1 MMAKS
6 VEDVVVREIL
16 NEIVEQCV
24 IDMEE
29 KTIDEDEYC
38 NAVFIQVLSQIDEIF
53 EVKGDLSFD
62 NNDEMDS
69 NDNWSITESERG
81 NKPKTVLFNE
91 EGYKEGYKVDKKSS
105 YQRCNEA
112 YVKKFTTFSDVQD
125 LCSTKKGCIK
135 FLIEMG
141 VINDRYRCPKC
152 GNEMVMHVN
161 SSSKS
166 SSDGFVWICRKTA
179 NGQRHQ
185 CHRSIRKGSW
195 ISDCNLTLEE
205 IIQAVYHWSQNFYQ
219 HQIMHESLFAS
230 HTAVEFGRKC
240 RVVCEHICIKESEPI
255 GGENVIIEI
264 DETKVGKR
272 KYNK

>member
-1 MMAKS
+1 
-6 VEDVVVREIL
+6 
-16 NEIVEQCV
+16 
-24 IDMEE
+24 
-29 KTIDEDEYC
+29 
-38 NAVFIQVLSQIDEIF
+38 
-53 EVKGDLSFD
+53 
-62 NNDEMDS
+62 
-69 NDNWSITESERG
+69 
-81 NKPKTVLFNE
+81 
-91 EGYKEGYKVDKKSS
+91 
-105 YQRCNEA
+105 
-112 YVKKFTTFSDVQD
+112 
-125 LCSTKKGCIK
+125 
-135 FLIEMG
+135 MG

-166 SSDGFVWICRKTA
+166 SSDGFVWICRKTV

-205 IIQAVYHWSQNFYQ
+205 IIQSVYHWSQNFYQ
-219 HQIMHESLFAS
+219 NQIMHESLFAS

-240 RVVCEHICIKESEPI
+240 RVVCEHICIKDSQPI